1 MESVVEAIQQAGKS
15 APVMSS
21 CWNLLLVCNL
31 IPSVD
36 LVLHSWTG
44 VTILCWGEIVG
55 LVADAGGR
63 ALIIKRSFG
72 VQEQI
77 RLSLAIRLYNAYK
90 TSL

>member
-1 MESVVEAIQQAGKS
+1 M
-15 APVMSS
+15 
-21 CWNLLLVCNL
+21 
-31 IPSVD
+31 
-36 LVLHSWTG
+36 
-44 VTILCWGEIVG
+44 G